1 MKFQKTR
8 KGIFHRAN
16 SYSIPKHFLLHF
28 KSIPIFSILNT
39 LPLLW
44 QNIDWNRKPCT
55 FPNLRGGRLPV
66 DFWLSLWQKVKI
78 VSCLLIRV
86 YRIANNRLE
95 PQSSSSLSLSQYD
108 TILTQT
114 SAMSHCLSST
124 LRWYQYFNTSIPLGK
139 HRKRQQNQG

>member
-1 MKFQKTR
+1 MFLHEVLKR
-8 KGIFHRAN
+8 IFHRTN
-16 SYSIPKHFLLHF
+16 SYFIPKHFLLHF

-39 LPLLW
+39 LHLLW

-55 FPNLRGGRLPV
+55 FQIYLSRGRLSV
-66 DFWLSLWQKVKI
+66 GFWLNLVKVKI

-124 LRWYQYFNTSIPLGK
+124 LRWYQYFNTSIPLSK
-139 HRKRQQNQG
+139 HRKRQQNQR